1 MSRAEK
7 RRRKKENSRAAREAR
22 AAAVKRTRRR
32 SIAIRVV
39 AAAAVVAVAVG
50 VGAVISGDDP
60 GDEAAS
66 TSTTAAPSTTTAA
79 ADALPDGCVDD
90 APEPVTDRPTFD
102 APPEMTI
109 DTAKTYTARI
119 ATSCGDITV
128 ALDDDRAPK
137 GVNNFVFLARAGF
150 YDGLTWHRVVTDFV
164 IQGGDPAGDGSG
176 GPGYQL
182 ETELPPD
189 GRYPL
194 GALAW
199 AKAADDPPGTAG
211 SQFFVV
217 TGENG
222 TSLPAE
228 YGYFGTVTEG
238 LENAQKI
245 ESLAQGDGP
254 PRVPVYIVS
263 ITIEE
268 R

>member
-22 AAAVKRTRRR
+22 AAAMKRTRRR

-39 AAAAVVAVAVG
+39 AAAAVVAVAIG
-50 VGAVISGDDP
+50 VGAVISGDDG
-60 GDEAAS
+60 GDESAS
-66 TSTTAAPSTTTAA
+66 SSTTAPSSTTAEA
-79 ADALPDGCVDD
+79 GALPDGCIDD
-90 APEPVTDRPTFD
+90 APEPVADRPTFD

-119 ATSCGDITV
+119 ETSCGYITV

-189 GRYPL
+189 GKYSL

-254 PRVPVYIVS
+254 PRIPVYIFS